1 MINKIKNYFHL
12 RTKTTLPPIEV
23 QEIMSVLSERQG
35 WGWKQLNIPGV
46 WTKTKGAGITIGVID
61 TGVPQHADLDD
72 NVLEGINCIPNQD
85 QYDNHGHQTHC
96 VGIIAAEQNNAGMI
110 GVAPKAKCVCIKGLS
125 DSGSGTY
132 GGLIRALEYCLETK
146 HDGTKRVD
154 IVSMSLG
161 GKSPSPQME
170 QVINKLTEAG
180 IPVICAAGNDGAGGV
195 NYPAAYKNTIAV
207 AAYDVAGNIAGFSSK
222 GPEVDFA
229 KPGVNIYSTYLNN
242 SYARMS
248 GTSMACPFMAGVVAL
263 LMSRLKSR
271 GKEMSVMGLKDL
283 LIRKSDDKGVAGRDE
298 NWGYGVVDVES
309 LILGDKPK
317 PTPKPTPEPTPKP
330 TPEPTPKPTP
340 EPTPEPDPEP
350 TPEPDPEPPPEP
362 DPEPVR
368 KKNNI
373 AWIVL
378 GVFVALTGVIGL
390 SQCDE
395 QIDLPEPPYIDENGN
410 VDWDKKFENE

>member
-1 MINKIKNYFHL
+1 M
-12 RTKTTLPPIEV
+12 RTKTKLPPVEV
-23 QEIMSVLSERQG
+23 EEIMSVLSEKQG
-35 WGWKQLNIPGV
+35 WGWTQLNIPKV
-46 WTKTKGAGITIGVID
+46 WTATKGKDITIGVID
-61 TGVPQHADLDD
+61 TGVPQHTDLDD
-72 NVLEGINCIPNQD
+72 NVIEGINCIPGED
-85 QYDNHGHQTHC
+85 IYDKHGHQTHC
-96 VGIIAAEQNNAGMI
+96 VGIIAAENNNTGMV
-110 GVAPKAKCVCIKGLS
+110 GVAPRAKCICIKGLS

-132 GGLIRALEYCLETK
+132 GGLIQALEYCLETR

-195 NYPAAYKNTIAV
+195 NYPAAYENTIAV
-207 AAYDVAGNIAGFSSK
+207 AAYDKAGNIASFSSK

-248 GTSMACPFMAGVVAL
+248 GTSMATPFMAGVVAL
-263 LMSRLKSR
+263 LLSRRRLKGPSP
-271 GKEMSVMGLKDL
+271 SVQEIKKL
-283 LIRKSDDKGVAGRDE
+283 LIQKSDDKGVAGRDE
-298 NWGYGVVDVES
+298 NWGYGVVNVES
-309 LILGDKPK
+309 LILGDK
-317 PTPKPTPEPTPKP
+317 PKPTPEPTPKP

-340 EPTPEPDPEP
+340 EPTPVP
-350 TPEPDPEPPPEP
+350 TPK
-362 DPEPVR
+362 PVK

-378 GVFVALTGVIGL
+378 GVFVALAGVIGM

-395 QIDLPEPPYIDENGN
+395 QVDIPEPPYMDENGN
-410 VDWDKKFENE
+410 VDWDKKYELDK